1 MSRVGKKP
9 VPVPAGVTASVSGQT
24 VALKGP
30 KGELKFKAPDEI
42 AVSLEGGELMAKP
55 RHETPRTRAM
65 WGMVRAILASN
76 VKGVAQG
83 YEQNME
89 LVGVGYRAA
98 MEGTKLKLQLG
109 FSHDVYY
116 APPAGIKIEAPKPT
130 EIKISGIDKQ
140 VVGQVAAE
148 IRSYRPPEPYK
159 GKGVKRAGEYV
170 RRKEGKKK

>member
-9 VPVPAGVTASVSGQT
+9 ISTPAGVTIAVKGQD
-24 VALKGP
+24 VAVKGP
-30 KGELKFKAPDEI
+30 KGELSFRAPDEI
-42 AVSLEGGELMAKP
+42 EIVQAGGELSVKP

-65 WGMVRAILASN
+65 WGMVRAILANN
-76 VKGVAQG
+76 VLGVTQG
-83 YEQNME
+83 FEQNME

-98 MEGTKLKLQLG
+98 MDGTRLKLQLG
-109 FSHDVYY
+109 FSHDVFYE
-116 APPAGIKIEAPKPT
+116 PPNGIKIEVPKPT
-130 EIKISGIDKQ
+130 EIKISGMNKQ
-140 VVGQVAAE
+140 IIGQVAAE